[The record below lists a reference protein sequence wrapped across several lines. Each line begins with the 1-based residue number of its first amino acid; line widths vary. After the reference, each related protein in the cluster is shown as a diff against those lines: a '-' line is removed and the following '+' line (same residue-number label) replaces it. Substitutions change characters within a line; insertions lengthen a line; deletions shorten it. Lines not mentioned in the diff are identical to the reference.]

1 MGCAPKVPAPK
12 KYFLKAPDSLR
23 SRICP
28 FINLDEFLVA
38 AHIPDYSAQLQRL
51 MQQAG
56 LSSDRELCQKAG
68 VPEIQLSRLRR
79 GLALKT
85 RADILLK
92 ISQALQISLTELLAA
107 LAPDFVELEKAAPTA
122 LEQEYQRLQAAI
134 EQQRESLMQEFQL
147 ASVQILESWM
157 LQWPTAASKAQEN
170 HNLRAQKIL
179 PLLRP
184 VEQLLQHWGIESI
197 APVGAELPY
206 NPQQHQLIEGKAE
219 AGQPVKVRYTGY
231 RQGDK
236 LLYRAKVS
244 LV

>member
-1 MGCAPKVPAPK
+1 M
-12 KYFLKAPDSLR
+12 
-23 SRICP
+23 
-28 FINLDEFLVA
+28 A
-38 AHIPDYSAQLQRL
+38 ANIPDYAPQLQRL

-56 LSSDRELCQKAG
+56 ISSDRELSQKAG
-68 VPEIQLSRLRR
+68 VPEIQVIRLRR

-92 ISQALQISLTELLAA
+92 ISQALQISLTELLAT
-107 LAPDFVELEKAAPTA
+107 LAPDFVELEKAPPTALEKAPPTA
-122 LEQEYQRLQAAI
+122 LEQEYQRLQVAI
-134 EQQRESLMQEFQL
+134 AQQRESLMQEFQL

-170 HNLRAQKIL
+170 HNLRAQKLL

-184 VEQLLQHWGIESI
+184 VEQLLQHWGIEAI
-197 APVGAELPY
+197 APVGAEIPY
-206 NPQQHQLIEGKAE
+206 NPQQHQLIEGTAQ
-219 AGQPVKVRYTGY
+219 AGEPVKVRYTGY
-231 RQGDK
+231 TQGDK

>member
-1 MGCAPKVPAPK
+1 M
-12 KYFLKAPDSLR
+12 YFLKAPNSLR

-28 FINLDEFLVA
+28 FINLDEFFVA
-38 AHIPDYSAQLQRL
+38 ANIPDYAPQLQRL

-56 LSSDRELCQKAG
+56 ISSDRELSQKAG
-68 VPEIQLSRLRR
+68 VPEIQVIRLRR

-92 ISQALQISLTELLAA
+92 ISQALQISLTELLAT
-107 LAPDFVELEKAAPTA
+107 LAPDFVELEKAPPTALEKAPPTA
-122 LEQEYQRLQAAI
+122 LEQEYQRLQVAI
-134 EQQRESLMQEFQL
+134 AQQRESLMQEFQL

-170 HNLRAQKIL
+170 HNLRAQKLL

-184 VEQLLQHWGIESI
+184 VEQLLQHWGIEAI
-197 APVGAELPY
+197 APVGAEIPY
-206 NPQQHQLIEGKAE
+206 DPQQHQLLEGTA
-219 AGQPVKVRYTGY
+219 QPGENVKVRYTGY

-244 LV
+244 PI

>member
-1 MGCAPKVPAPK
+1 
-12 KYFLKAPDSLR
+12 
-23 SRICP
+23 
-28 FINLDEFLVA
+28 
-38 AHIPDYSAQLQRL
+38 
-51 MQQAG
+51 MQEAG
-56 LSSDRELCQKAG
+56 LSSDRELSQKAG

-92 ISQALQISLTELLAA
+92 ISQALEISLNELLAT
-107 LAPDFVELEKAAPTA
+107 LAPEFVELEPVPPSA
-122 LEQEYQRLQAAI
+122 LEREYQRLQATI
-134 EQQRESLMQEFQL
+134 EQQRESLLQEFQL
-147 ASVQILESWM
+147 SSVQILESWM
-157 LQWPTAASKAQEN
+157 LQWPTAASKAEEN
-170 HNLRAQKIL
+170 HNLRAQKLL

-184 VEQLLQHWGIESI
+184 VEQLLEHWGIESI

-219 AGQPVKVRYTGY
+219 PGELVKVRYTGY